1 MNTAVS
7 MAERY
12 QYILRKLNER
22 GFVKV
27 QNLSKELKVSFVT
40 IRKDLKNLEDR
51 KLLFRTH
58 GGATSTNLYT
68 DIPHPRPLEDKE
80 KTNIDAKRKIAKV
93 ASLLLE
99 KNDTIIIASG
109 TTVIE
114 FARNINPQSSLT
126 ILSATL
132 NVSEILTKYPKV
144 EAIQLG
150 GIVRKS
156 SNSVIGSFAEKMLAE
171 LMCNKLFIGVD
182 GIDLNY
188 GLTTTSAMEASLN
201 KIMIEAA
208 QKVIVLADSSKFG
221 RKSFGKICELD
232 KVDILITD
240 DLIKDEFKKSL
251 EERGIEVVVA

>member
-1 MNTAVS
+1 MALSV
-7 MAERY
+7 AERY

-27 QNLSKELKVSFVT
+27 RNLSNELQVSFVT
-40 IRKDLKNLEDR
+40 IRKDLKDLEDR

-58 GGATSTNLYT
+58 GGATSINPYIN
-68 DIPHPRPLEDKE
+68 IPQPRPLVDKE
-80 KTNIDAKRKIAKV
+80 KNNMDAKQKIAKV
-93 ASLLLE
+93 AALLLA

-114 FARNINPQSSLT
+114 FARNISQQSNLT
-126 ILSATL
+126 VLSSTL
-132 NVSEILTKYPKV
+132 DVSEILSKYPRV
-144 EAIQLG
+144 EVIQLG

-182 GIDLNY
+182 GIDLSY
-188 GLTTTSAMEASLN
+188 GLTTSSAMEASLN
-201 KIMIEAA
+201 KIMVEAA

-221 RKSFGKICELD
+221 RKSFGRICGLD

-240 DLIKDEFKKSL
+240 KLIEDSFKKSL
-251 EERGIEVVVA
+251 EDSGVKVIVA